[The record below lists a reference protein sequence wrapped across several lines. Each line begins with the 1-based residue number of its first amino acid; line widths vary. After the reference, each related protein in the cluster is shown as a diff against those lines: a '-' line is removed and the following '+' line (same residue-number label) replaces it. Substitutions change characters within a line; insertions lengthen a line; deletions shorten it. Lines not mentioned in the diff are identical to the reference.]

1 MSGGARSL
9 GVSSTFLVVPQLEGG
24 GAPVLYVDDD
34 IPADRLASPRL
45 YQHLSKLWG
54 RSTVLALALSEFDR
68 AKGKGDRPGDKDA
81 LKRIAKYLQRSEP
94 TRAPGTKHWHPRSK
108 ACSTRSERSS
118 PSERLDVR
126 AGAPPRARAHALGF
140 AGDIV
145 RFETG
150 PRAQTNVVLANV
162 PVKALVTEYL
172 DPGDTGWAVGR
183 LSRVA

>member
-1 MSGGARSL
+1 MTLKLLALKQVNDLDRLRAYGSYLNALGVISGYGAVEPVSGGARSL

-81 LKRIAKYLQRSEP
+81 LKRIAKYLQAE
-94 TRAPGTKHWHPRSK
+94 RAN
-108 ACSTRSERSS
+108 
-118 PSERLDVR
+118 
-126 AGAPPRARAHALGF
+126 AG
-140 AGDIV
+140 
-145 RFETG
+145 
-150 PRAQTNVVLANV
+150 
-162 PVKALVTEYL
+162 
-172 DPGDTGWAVGR
+172 PGDEALASEVKSLLDAVGKE
-183 LSRVA
+183 LAK